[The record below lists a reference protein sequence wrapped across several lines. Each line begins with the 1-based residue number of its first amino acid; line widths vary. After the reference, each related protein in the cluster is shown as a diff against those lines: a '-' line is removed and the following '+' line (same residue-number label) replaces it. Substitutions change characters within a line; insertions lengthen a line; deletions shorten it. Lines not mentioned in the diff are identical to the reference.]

1 MTQPPP
7 RLLLAPTNW
16 RSAAPAGHTLRWW
29 VVDALQVR
37 EVSRRFGS
45 LVVLDRVSF
54 SVAAGQIAVVAGPN
68 GSGKTTLL
76 RCVVGADRPDEGE
89 VFIEGRRSDETNPAQ
104 RAAVAAALDDIDF
117 FPDLSV
123 IEHLELM
130 AYAHGAEAGS
140 VAEVVAEL
148 GLDRVRDQL
157 PGTLSSGQRR
167 RLALASCLVRPRRLL
182 ILDEPEQRLDAAGRQ
197 WLADRLL
204 REKASGTAVLMAS
217 HNAELMAAVADK
229 VIDLDA

>member
-1 MTQPPP
+1 
-7 RLLLAPTNW
+7 
-16 RSAAPAGHTLRWW
+16 
-29 VVDALQVR
+29 VR
-37 EVSRRFGS
+37 DLTRRFGN
-45 LVVLDRVSF
+45 LVVLDHVTF

-89 VFIEGRRSDETNPAQ
+89 VLIDGRRSDETSPAQ
-104 RAAVAAALDDIDF
+104 RAGVAAALDDIDF

-130 AYAHGAEAGS
+130 AYAHGAEAGR

-157 PGTLSSGQRR
+157 PATLSSGQRR

-182 ILDEPEQRLDAAGRQ
+182 ILDEPEQRLDDAGRQ

-204 REKASGTAVLMAS
+204 REKASGTAVVMAS
-217 HNAELMAAVADK
+217 HNAELTAAVADE
-229 VIDLDA
+229 VINLDA